1 MSSSKVGTPPV
12 VSTVTFSEK
21 STVMLMT
28 LLSALYAAL
37 VLVAETEVTAGLL
50 SSPVVKER
58 VVVSLIPA

>member
-1 MSSSKVGTPPV
+1 M
-12 VSTVTFSEK
+12 TFSEK